1 MTKFY
6 KKVTYFSGAG
16 KAYREYI
23 QQSFAERERKNS
35 GSVEEKKI

>member
-1 MTKFY
+1 MHRRTAKREAMTQFY

-23 QQSFAERERKNS
+23 QQSFAERE
-35 GSVEEKKI
+35 